1 MTAAPTHALFKI
13 ALDFLRDVRKLSSK
27 VHTFK
32 KLRIYRCIYLFIKQF
47 QHDILIVGSER
58 ILRIF
63 LATIVGLV
71 FAIILVIV
79 CCCFKVRREQ
89 VIIHELTTLFKKK
102 ISLIVFSQ
110 FSQRMRKQLIEAGLM
125 HFEEGAPEC
134 LNPDL
139 TVDDQADL
147 LPYDRKWEFPRDKLK
162 LGEKS
167 FSTSKK
173 FFITSV
179 YEIFFSYRQTVGK
192 WSFRS
197 SDESSSLWNHS
208 R

>member
-47 QHDILIVGSER
+47 QHDIPIVGSER

-102 ISLIVFSQ
+102 KNFAYCIFSIFTENEKTIDRSRLDAFRRGSAGVLESGSNRRRPGWPPSLRQEVGISERQIKTRWKVLFNV
-110 FSQRMRKQLIEAGLM
+110 K
-125 HFEEGAPEC
+125 
-134 LNPDL
+134 
-139 TVDDQADL
+139 
-147 LPYDRKWEFPRDKLK
+147 
-162 LGEKS
+162 
-167 FSTSKK
+167 
-173 FFITSV
+173 
-179 YEIFFSYRQTVGK
+179 EIFYNFSLRN
-192 WSFRS
+192 FFF
-197 SDESSSLWNHS
+197 L
-208 R
+208 